1 MVHKRV
7 CVYNIKGKNMEHMMK
22 AGLVILALAMT
33 IMMQIYASSRKS
45 TICGLIL
52 PALILIF
59 SLVVLV
65 QNIRMYYAAAKLADN
80 VLLIV
85 SDFAIYNVPTIIFL
99 CIYNYF
105 QRSRLAVMR
114 YDD

>member
-1 MVHKRV
+1 
-7 CVYNIKGKNMEHMMK
+7 MEHMMK
-22 AGLVILALAMT
+22 VGLVILALLMT

-45 TICGLIL
+45 TIVGLIL
-52 PALILIF
+52 PAILLLF

-65 QNIRMYYAAAKLADN
+65 QNIRMYHAAAKLAEN
-80 VLLIV
+80 ILRIV

-105 QRSRLAVMR
+105 QRSRLAAMK
-114 YDD
+114 

>member
-1 MVHKRV
+1 
-7 CVYNIKGKNMEHMMK
+7 MEGRTKIRGEHMEQMMK
-22 AGLVILALAMT
+22 AGLVILALVMT

-45 TICGLIL
+45 TIFGLIL
-52 PALILIF
+52 PTLILLF
-59 SLVVLV
+59 SLVVLA
-65 QNIRMYYAAAKLADN
+65 QNVRAYYVAAKLADN
-80 VLLIV
+80 ALRII

-105 QRSRLAVMR
+105 QRSRLAAMR

>member
-1 MVHKRV
+1 
-7 CVYNIKGKNMEHMMK
+7 MEHIMK
-22 AGLVILALAMT
+22 VSLVILALLMT

-45 TICGLIL
+45 TIVGLIL
-52 PALILIF
+52 PAILLIF

-65 QNIRMYYAAAKLADN
+65 HNIRMYYTAEKLAEN
-80 VLLIV
+80 MLHIV

-105 QRSRLAVMR
+105 QRGRLAAMK